1 MRSDSY
7 IQNNNSNAVG
17 IFSKNISYWGSFW
30 IIQQKVLNISQDYFE
45 WIDLTF
51 PINSLLL
58 LRLTLT
64 ALSGMTVESNSYIK
78 ILLYCWAQP
87 HTQNTNELNLLSIRW
102 GWILT
107 FVHNDCLLLQCFAWL
122 DKKVAW
128 PL

>member
-7 IQNNNSNAVG
+7 IQNNNSYAVG

-30 IIQQKVLNISQDYFE
+30 IIQQKVLNISQDFFE

-58 LRLTLT
+58 LRLTLK
-64 ALSGMTVESNSYIK
+64 ALSGMTVEINGFSK

-87 HTQNTNELNLLSIRW
+87 HT
-102 GWILT
+102 
-107 FVHNDCLLLQCFAWL
+107 
-122 DKKVAW
+122 
-128 PL
+128 